1 MRPADFCLIG
11 RSRAV
16 FPVMIPSFGKGL
28 WASLICRG
36 ATREAESG
44 KSPGNGVGCCFS
56 THNYSFKVKVVVL
69 LQTTLGTEAE
79 HLGTKL
85 NEDSALG
92 CS

>member
-11 RSRAV
+11 RSHVV
-16 FPVMIPSFGKGL
+16 FPVTIPSFGKGL
-28 WASLICRG
+28 WASLTYRG

-44 KSPGNGVGCCFS
+44 VSPGNGVGYWFS
-56 THNYSFKVKVVVL
+56 KHNYSFKVKVVIL
-69 LQTTLGTEAE
+69 LQTTLGIKAE

-85 NEDSALG
+85 NQDSALG

>member
-11 RSRAV
+11 RSHVV

-28 WASLICRG
+28 WASLIYRG
-36 ATREAESG
+36 ATREVESR
-44 KSPGNGVGCCFS
+44 KTPGSGLRCCFS
-56 THNYSFKVKVVVL
+56 AHNYSFKVKVVIL
-69 LQTTLGTEAE
+69 LRTTLGIEAE

-85 NEDSALG
+85 NQDFALG